1 MRAGG
6 AHAGARCAHGGP
18 GGTGVGS
25 VAWRGSRVGGQL
37 RPLRREPCRVDVADH
52 RVRGVMASVIG
63 ESRRDERRSGEAQG
77 QGPQRAGWETHKA
90 LLAA

>member
-37 RPLRREPCRVDVADH
+37 RPLRRVENRAAWTSLIIAFVA
-52 RVRGVMASVIG
+52 
-63 ESRRDERRSGEAQG
+63 
-77 QGPQRAGWETHKA
+77 
-90 LLAA
+90 

>member
-37 RPLRREPCRVDVADH
+37 QLRQVGLHADCMGGGSEANCARCVENRGAWTSLIMAFVA
-52 RVRGVMASVIG
+52 
-63 ESRRDERRSGEAQG
+63 
-77 QGPQRAGWETHKA
+77 
-90 LLAA
+90 